1 MAKNYAYLVCV
12 ESKDNHN
19 KFYEITENDNGSL
32 DVAYG
37 RVQSKVKSEFDSN
50 DNKPKIQ
57 PKVIRHHYEAWEKSF
72 DSLKNEKI
80 NKGYKDETALH
91 MKKEVSSDK
100 VTELSYKSVEDP
112 VVQTALDRM
121 IESSRMFISRNYSI
135 TANEITQKMIDEGQ
149 HDLARLSDIAANNT
163 PAALYEFNKT
173 LEELFMDIPRAMKNV
188 RDYIAKSTD
197 DFDKIIQREAAM
209 LDNLKGAIQITQP
222 IAANDKGKDMT
233 VLEARGL
240 TMRQVTY
247 KEEDRITD
255 HLGKDY
261 QGDVERRFVRAF
273 AVENLK
279 TRANYEQ
286 YKKDHH
292 ISPKGVKLFYHGS
305 KVENWYSIMST
316 GLSLNPDARTTGKMF
331 GQGLYFAPECRK
343 ALNYIDVKGAR
354 WNSGQ
359 QETGYTAI
367 FSVALGK
374 AYEPNRILG
383 SNFTGKDLPNGC
395 GSVFASKKNPHLGL
409 MNDEY
414 IVFDQNA
421 CTIKYMMEMSHH
433 FVKDLDFSIDRKALR
448 NSLIDHTGDLVKEGS
463 GVFKVQIFTEDMP
476 DKARNELLSHFHG
489 ESLDDLTI
497 TFDIRSNRI
506 TAFTVP
512 LDDGTGTKDIQ
523 PDLTTD
529 DRKFLF
535 REIKKNFAEGE
546 FEWQGVMKTGSTL
559 NRGDVIRPLNGT
571 PDKDNEPEPTKKK
584 DQDKDIA

>member
-12 ESKDNHN
+12 DSKTNHN
-19 KFYEITENDNGSL
+19 KFYEMTENDNGSI
-32 DVAYG
+32 DIAHG
-37 RVQSKVKSEFDSN
+37 RVDKTA
-50 DNKPKIQ
+50 IH
-57 PKVIRHHYEAWEKSF
+57 HHYEAWEKNF
-72 DSLKNEKI
+72 DTLKAEKER
-80 NKGYKDETALH
+80 KGYKDVTALH

-100 VTELSYKSVEDP
+100 VAELSYKSVEDP
-112 VVQTALDRM
+112 VVQAALDRM

-135 TANEITQKMIDEGQ
+135 TADKITQKMVDEAQ
-149 HDLARLSDIAANNT
+149 YDLSRLSSIAANISNA
-163 PAALYEFNKT
+163 PAALYEFNKA
-173 LEELFMDIPRAMKNV
+173 LEELFMDIPRAMNNV
-188 RDYIAKSTD
+188 RDYMAKSTD
-197 DFDKIIQREAAM
+197 DFDKIIQREGAM

-222 IAANDKGKDMT
+222 VAANDNNKDMT

-240 TMRQVTY
+240 TMRQVSY

-343 ALNYIDVKGAR
+343 ALNYMDVKGAR
-354 WNSGQ
+354 WNNGQ
-359 QETGYTAI
+359 SETGYTAI

-395 GSVFASKKNPHLGL
+395 DSVFASKKNPHLGL
-409 MNDEY
+409 VNDEY

-448 NSLIDHTGDLVKEGS
+448 NSLIDHTGDLVKEGT
-463 GVFKVQIFTEDMP
+463 GVFKVQLFTEDMP